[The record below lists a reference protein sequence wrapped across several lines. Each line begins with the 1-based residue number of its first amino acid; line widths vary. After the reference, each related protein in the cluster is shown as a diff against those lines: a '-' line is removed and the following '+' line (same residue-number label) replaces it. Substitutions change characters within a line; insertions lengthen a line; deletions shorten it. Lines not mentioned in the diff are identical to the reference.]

1 MVMQSKTMLSGYFSY
16 YLSDYF
22 LCLFK
27 CIFQF
32 QNGFFRIF
40 FFFKQ
45 SDKAATD
52 DSSGSEL
59 SSSLECRFIGDAKP
73 YHQRIVQVHVFDL
86 FEISTFLFVEVLL
99 CACSSCG

>member
-45 SDKAATD
+45 SDKAAADET
-52 DSSGSEL
+52 
-59 SSSLECRFIGDAKP
+59 I
-73 YHQRIVQVHVFDL
+73 
-86 FEISTFLFVEVLL
+86 
-99 CACSSCG
+99 